1 MSAFVNIR
9 KHARFLP
16 RKSLMIN
23 AGFES
28 SNGPE
33 KVYAAN
39 CQRGA
44 TIRKIWIVQTEG
56 ERNVERSP
64 LFYNLDAII
73 AEG

>member
-1 MSAFVNIR
+1 
-9 KHARFLP
+9 
-16 RKSLMIN
+16 MIN

-33 KVYAAN
+33 GV
-39 CQRGA
+39 CGELSEGA
-44 TIRKIWIVQTEG
+44 TIRKIGIVQTEG

-73 AEG
+73 AVG